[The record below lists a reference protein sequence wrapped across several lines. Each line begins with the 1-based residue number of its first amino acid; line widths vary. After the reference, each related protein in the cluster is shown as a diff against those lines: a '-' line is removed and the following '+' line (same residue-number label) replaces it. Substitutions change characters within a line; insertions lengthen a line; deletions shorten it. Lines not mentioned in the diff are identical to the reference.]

1 MGELTPGA
9 SKDQG
14 WENPR
19 LENQDRGGA
28 QEPGM
33 GRPAPGMRS
42 VLGREDLGPE
52 RHSRGQHCGR
62 WREGEGSFSTS
73 WNTLCR
79 TSGNFSG

>member
-1 MGELTPGA
+1 MGEPKTGEPEPG
-9 SKDQG
+9 G
-14 WENPR
+14 VR
-19 LENQDRGGA
+19 
-28 QEPGM
+28 EPGM

-52 RHSRGQHCGR
+52 RRYRGQHCGR